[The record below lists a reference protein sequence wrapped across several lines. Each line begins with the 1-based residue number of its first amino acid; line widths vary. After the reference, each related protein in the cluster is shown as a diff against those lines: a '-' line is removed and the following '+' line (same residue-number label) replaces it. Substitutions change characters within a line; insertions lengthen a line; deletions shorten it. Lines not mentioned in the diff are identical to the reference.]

1 MQANKHSFKPNNQ
14 HFQVLGMYLILT
26 IIFSFLPE
34 SLMAQGV
41 VGGLKNISKT
51 VQLVVNVVFT
61 IAIVIGLISVIIG
74 FIGDNP
80 NKIMR
85 LVYLIVAVLLWFGFT
100 FVFEQIKTDVGG
112 NGGFNGN

>member
-1 MQANKHSFKPNNQ
+1 MKTVKLHVTNQ
-14 HFQVLGMYLILT
+14 NLQVLGIYLILST
-26 IIFSFLPE
+26 IFSVLPNE
-34 SLMAQGV
+34 VMAQGV

-61 IAIVIGLISVIIG
+61 IAIVLGLISVIIG
-74 FIGDNP
+74 FISDSP

-112 NGGFNGN
+112 QGGFNSN

>member
-1 MQANKHSFKPNNQ
+1 MTNQ
-14 HFQVLGMYLILT
+14 HLQTLGIYLILVT
-26 IIFSFLPE
+26 FFSLMPNA
-34 SLMAQGV
+34 LMAQGV

-74 FIGDNP
+74 FISDNP

-100 FVFEQIKTDVGG
+100 FVFEQVKTDVGG
-112 NGGFNGN
+112 QGGFNGN

>member
-1 MQANKHSFKPNNQ
+1 LM
-14 HFQVLGMYLILT
+14 LIVILL
-26 IIFSFLPE
+26 IIPE
-34 SLMAQGV
+34 DLMAQGV
-41 VGGLKNISKT
+41 VGGLKNISRT

-74 FIGDNP
+74 FISDNP

-100 FVFEQIKTDVGG
+100 FVFEQVKTDVGG
-112 NGGFNGN
+112 QGGFDGN

>member
-1 MQANKHSFKPNNQ
+1 MMKITSFSVTNQ
-14 HFQVLGMYLILT
+14 HLQTLGIYLILFT
-26 IIFSFLPE
+26 FFSFMPHA
-34 SLMAQGV
+34 LMAQGV

-74 FIGDNP
+74 FISDNP

-100 FVFEQIKTDVGG
+100 FVFEQVKTDVGG
-112 NGGFNGN
+112 QGGFNGN